1 MAQYPDIITTTA
13 GLNIISRANAND
25 KAVIFTRVVAGSGD
39 LSTDASI
46 ESMTSVISAKMELP
60 ITNKEDHTNGQFT
73 IYASLSNSDLTT
85 GFMAKEIG
93 VYAKV
98 DGDTSDKLFAY
109 TNGGA
114 YSEYIPPKDIP
125 IKTQILQID
134 VAVGNAETLNVT
146 ISDDTYATQL
156 DLEMHNSATD
166 AHSALTATIDDT
178 LVPTSDT
185 NTIRNLLS
193 NLANRIKAATGAS
206 GWKEAPAATLASLST
221 MIANLA
227 TGADVTWDGK
237 KFTNHRLGITG
248 LMDQN
253 GYICLGPNCG
263 NLIIQ
268 WGSQIV
274 ALNGIT
280 QSFTLPLT
288 ISYAMAAV
296 MTMRSGDF
304 PGYVACPYWSE
315 CTKDTIMITPDYE
328 TGQGYTGTGKSTVTW
343 ILLAI

>member
-1 MAQYPDIITTTA
+1 MAQYPDIVTTTK
-13 GLNIISRANAND
+13 GLDIISRANATG
-25 KAVIFTRVVAGSGD
+25 KAVIFTRVVAGNGD

-73 IYASLSNSDLTT
+73 IYASLSNSDLST
-85 GFMAKEIG
+85 GFSAKEIG

-134 VAVGNAETLNVT
+134 VAVGNAEALNVT
-146 ISDDTYATQL
+146 IKDDTYVTQL

-178 LVPTSDT
+178 IVPKSDT
-185 NTIRNLLS
+185 NTIRNLLD
-193 NLANRIKAATGAS
+193 NLANRIKTATGTS
-206 GWKEAPAATLASLST
+206 GWKEAPAATLASLSK
-221 MIANLA
+221 IFANLA

-253 GYICLGPNCG
+253 GYICFGPNCG

-268 WGSQIV
+268 WGFSGEINGPANLTFPISFTSVPFAVLSEADAAYSSRIDYTDFSTANLTNTKFQIV
-274 ALNGIT
+274 GYDLGANNYGPTRGWWIAMGI
-280 QSFTLPLT
+280 
-288 ISYAMAAV
+288 
-296 MTMRSGDF
+296 
-304 PGYVACPYWSE
+304 
-315 CTKDTIMITPDYE
+315 
-328 TGQGYTGTGKSTVTW
+328 
-343 ILLAI
+343 

>member
-13 GLNIISRANAND
+13 GLNIISRANANN
-25 KAVIFTRVVAGSGD
+25 KAVIFTRVVAGNGD
-39 LSTDASI
+39 LSTGTNI
-46 ESMTSVISAKMELP
+46 ESMAAVISAKMELP

-178 LVPTSDT
+178 NVPTSDT
-185 NTIRNLLS
+185 NTIRNLVS
-193 NLANRIKAATGAS
+193 NLANRIKAATGAG
-206 GWKEAPAATLASLST
+206 GWKEAPAATLASLSK
-221 MIANLA
+221 MFANLA

-237 KFTNHRLGITG
+237 KVYKSSSWNHGSDGSEWIYLFWPELWEPNYTVGKNWTSNGTHNVPHLFFIRFKCRFTCDSISFRWENAPNRRLE
-248 LMDQN
+248 
-253 GYICLGPNCG
+253 
-263 NLIIQ
+263 
-268 WGSQIV
+268 
-274 ALNGIT
+274 
-280 QSFTLPLT
+280 
-288 ISYAMAAV
+288 
-296 MTMRSGDF
+296 RSG
-304 PGYVACPYWSE
+304 YLYEYCACFL
-315 CTKDTIMITPDYE
+315 DR
-328 TGQGYTGTGKSTVTW
+328 V
-343 ILLAI
+343 

>member
-1 MAQYPDIITTTA
+1 MAQYPDIVTTTK
-13 GLNIISRANAND
+13 GLDIISRANATG
-25 KAVIFTRVVAGSGD
+25 KAVIFTRVVAGNGD

-73 IYASLSNSDLTT
+73 IYASLSNSDLST
-85 GFMAKEIG
+85 GFSAKEIG

-134 VAVGNAETLNVT
+134 VAVGNAEALNVT
-146 ISDDTYATQL
+146 IKDDTYVTQL

-178 LVPTSDT
+178 IVPKSDT
-185 NTIRNLLS
+185 NTIRNLLD
-193 NLANRIKAATGAS
+193 NLANRIKTATGTS
-206 GWKEAPAATLASLST
+206 GWKEAPAATLASLSK
-221 MIANLA
+221 IFANLA

-253 GYICLGPNCG
+253 GYICFGPNCG

-268 WGSQIV
+268 WGSQLV
-274 ALNGIT
+274 ALNGMT
-280 QSFTLPLT
+280 QSFALPVH

-304 PGYVACPYWSE
+304 PGFVACPYWTE
-315 CTKDTIMITPDYE
+315 CTTDTIMITPDYE
-328 TGQGYTGTGKSTVTW
+328 TQQGYTGTGKSKVTW